1 VSADPT
7 PRRGATSRSPA
18 ASPTAAGLIIGNE
31 VLTAKVRERN
41 GALLIERLRAR
52 GIPLSGLF
60 MVPDDVDAIV
70 EALLLAR
77 RRATVVFTSG
87 GIGPTHDDV
96 TVRAVALALMRQV
109 VHVPEIVQTLRAAFK
124 GADVPIEAMRLAE
137 APEGSTLLHGA
148 RTKYPALCCDGVY
161 LLPGVPE
168 LFEAQLET
176 VLDGLQGRPVVTRL
190 IFLDAHEHELAR
202 VLDAVALEA
211 PDVEIGSY
219 PTFDP
224 QAGYRVKVTVEHLER
239 ARVDAT
245 VQKLLAGFPT
255 GAVLRV
261 EDPSPQ

>member
-1 VSADPT
+1 VT
-7 PRRGATSRSPA
+7 PQPPGQGPSPGPQQA
-18 ASPTAAGLIIGNE
+18 GPTAAGLIIGNE

-41 GALLIERLRAR
+41 GALLITRLRAR
-52 GIPLSGLF
+52 GITLAGLF

-77 RRATVVFTSG
+77 RRASVVFTSG

-96 TVRAVALALMRQV
+96 TVRAVALALMRPV
-109 VHVPEIVQTLRAAFK
+109 VHMPEIVQTLRAAFA
-124 GADVPIEAMRLAE
+124 GREVPAEAMRLAE
-137 APEGSTLLHGA
+137 APAGSTLIHGA

-176 VLDGLQGRPVVTRL
+176 VLDGLQGRPVATRL

-202 VLDAVALEA
+202 VLDAVALDA
-211 PDVEIGSY
+211 PEVEIGSY

-224 QAGYRVKVTVEHLER
+224 QAGYRVKVTVEHAER
-239 ARVDAT
+239 ARVEAT
-245 VQKLLAGFPT
+245 VEKLLAGFPPGT
-255 GAVLRV
+255 VLRV
-261 EDPSPQ
+261 EDPSAQ